1 MSEVVYDVE
10 EFKKLWHQGRTHA
23 QIASALGCPVL
34 YVSQLRARH
43 NLPTR
48 RQTYR
53 PPSIRDP
60 SPDELERMKKE
71 LREKHLA
78 EMRALG

>member
-1 MSEVVYDVE
+1 MSEVIYDVE
-10 EFKKLWHQGRTHA
+10 KFKKLWHQGRTHA

-34 YVSQLRARH
+34 YVSELRARH

-48 RQTYR
+48 QQKYR

-60 SPDELERMKKE
+60 SPDELERLKKE
-71 LREKHLA
+71 LREKHFA
-78 EMRALG
+78 EMLALG